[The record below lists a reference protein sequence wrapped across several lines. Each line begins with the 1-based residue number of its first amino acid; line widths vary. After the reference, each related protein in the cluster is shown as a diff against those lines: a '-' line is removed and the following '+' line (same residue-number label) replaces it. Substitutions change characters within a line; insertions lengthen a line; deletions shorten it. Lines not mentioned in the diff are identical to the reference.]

1 MDDDDLVARVLLRA
15 AHADTAALLR
25 PGMLEKLACALRA
38 LDIEHSYFRLLL
50 SLNSLYLIYYCAG
63 PNLLAVVL

>member
-1 MDDDDLVARVLLRA
+1 VDDDDLVARVLLRA

-38 LDIEHSYFRLLL
+38 LDIEHSYFFFLIFFLKLRSSFLL
-50 SLNSLYLIYYCAG
+50 SS
-63 PNLLAVVL
+63 V